1 MNCRWSTLLSA
12 AGIEADFALAAS
24 LDPAFAGASRTF
36 WATRSAGELRV
47 LRDGAWLAN
56 DPDTYQM
63 ARSLLALKDTLN
75 AEV

>member
-1 MNCRWSTLLSA
+1 MNPHWSKLLSA
-12 AGIEADFALAAS
+12 AEIEADFALTAS

-63 ARSLLALKDTLN
+63 ARSLLALEETLT

>member
-1 MNCRWSTLLSA
+1 MNCRWSKLLSA
-12 AGIEADFALAAS
+12 AEIEADFALTAS
-24 LDPAFAGASRTF
+24 LDPVFASASRTF

-63 ARSLLALKDTLN
+63 ARSLLALEGTLN